1 MTDERLVMRLVE
13 IAQEA
18 GRAILDVYESDF
30 GVSFKEDRSPLTEAD
45 RRSHGIIERRLRE
58 SAPDIPLISEEGKEI
73 PYEERRRWNS
83 FYLVDP
89 LDGTK
94 EFINRNGEFTVNIA
108 LMRESRPA
116 LGVIVLPVTGTTY
129 FALEGEGAYKQDR
142 RSAPERLA
150 VRRRRSDEGLTV
162 VASRSHASPELED
175 FLRPL
180 DIKEKVSRG
189 SSLKFCIIAEGK
201 ADLYPRLGP
210 TWEWDTAA
218 GDCIV
223 REAGGVVTDLSG
235 KSLEYNKENLKHA
248 GFIVS
253 SGNVHP

>member
-1 MTDERLVMRLVE
+1 MADQSLATRLVE

-30 GVSFKEDRSPLTEAD
+30 GVAFKEDRSPLTEAD
-45 RRSHGIIERRLRE
+45 RRSHEIIEQRLRE
-58 SAPDIPLISEEGKEI
+58 LTPDIPLISEEGKEI
-73 PYEERRRWNS
+73 PYETRERWKS

-94 EFINRNGEFTVNIA
+94 EFINQNGEFTVNIA
-108 LMRESRPA
+108 LIRENRPV
-116 LGVIVLPVTGTTY
+116 LGVIVVPVTGMAY
-129 FALEGEGAYKQDR
+129 FALEGEGAYKQSS
-142 RSAPERLA
+142 RSTPERLA
-150 VRRRRSDEGLTV
+150 VRRRQPNVGLTV

-180 DIKEKVSRG
+180 VIKERVSRG
-189 SSLKFCIIAEGK
+189 SSLKFCIVAEGE

-223 REAGGVVTDLSG
+223 SEAGGRVLDREMKPL
-235 KSLEYNKENLKHA
+235 LYNKQTLKHD
-248 GFIVS
+248 GFIVFGS
-253 SGNVHP
+253 PYD